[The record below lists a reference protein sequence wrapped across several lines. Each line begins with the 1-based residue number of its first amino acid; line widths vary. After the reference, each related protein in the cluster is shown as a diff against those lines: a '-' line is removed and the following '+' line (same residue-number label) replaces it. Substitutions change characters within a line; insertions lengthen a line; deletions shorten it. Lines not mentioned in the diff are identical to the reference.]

1 MVDIILMGII
11 SLAVAI
17 FAIQNAVSV
26 EISFLFWH
34 FTMSLA
40 LIILGCLILGFIIAS
55 LWTLKAK
62 TSHFMKE
69 RKYKEQIR
77 QLEEE
82 LDEMQAA
89 APRFT
94 ETKVPRSDFAGK
106 GYDPKKDQNPIIR
119 PFRPED

>member
-1 MVDIILMGII
+1 MKAEILKILKKAEEYVSGQQLCEQLGV
-11 SLAVAI
+11 SRTAV
-17 FAIQNAVSV
+17 
-26 EISFLFWH
+26 W
-34 FTMSLA
+34 
-40 LIILGCLILGFIIAS
+40 
-55 LWTLKAK
+55 KA
-62 TSHFMKE
+62 
-69 RKYKEQIR
+69 IR